1 MGLGTKKKAS
11 KHAVDTED
19 MSEVYNEIIRGERP
33 QPGLWSEERRK
44 LSKWKKSHAPQAK
57 RLERLWQ
64 AEQGIAPVAYQASK
78 SRDRWGYRGRGSG
91 RAGVVSALKE
101 WQNVTNIAAAWGPNY
116 VDAPAPA
123 VGMPLGESTLTGK
136 EVGFDA
142 FSWYQQGL
150 LGGNPSVFTLSL
162 PGLGK
167 STMIRKILMG
177 HAAQAQIPII
187 AGDIKAEYV
196 SIVQR
201 LGGQVIT
208 LGHGKGRLNPL
219 DAGALGAIVPR
230 LQDAGADK
238 ELIESVCE
246 QVHGRQVNMMS
257 SLLALGRQD
266 RVEDY
271 EIMAISIALRELME
285 SDDYGWEN
293 PPTVQALIDFL
304 ERGSDE
310 LREHLRAEEDAVYDE
325 RITPLLLSLRS
336 LLEGAVGRIFSG
348 QTTTK
353 IDVTSPA
360 VCIDVSSID
369 RNDEVMKAAV
379 LMACWSSAFGAIE
392 AAHVMHDAGLG
403 RQRLYAVTMDEL
415 WQVLAAAPGMVG
427 QVDRL
432 LRLNRTEGIAT
443 YLITHTVADLEAL
456 PTEQDIKTAKG
467 FVERAGAVICGGL
480 PRDEIDRL
488 DGVIPFKDAEA
499 AMIASWS
506 QGTEPKRSRTAETP
520 TPPGRGHFMIKPSK
534 DGAAGIPIR
543 TVLTPYEIEHRLH
556 DTNQRFEELF
566 TKVEGTSTNV

>member
-1 MGLGTKKKAS
+1 MKTTKKNS
-11 KHAVDTED
+11 KHAVDTFD
-19 MSEVYNEIIRGERP
+19 MSAVYDSIIRGERP
-33 QPGLWSEERRK
+33 QPALWSEERRR
-44 LSKWKKSHAPQAK
+44 LSKWKKNHTQEAK
-57 RLERLWQ
+57 RLERIWQ
-64 AEQGIAPVAYQASK
+64 VEQGIAPVAYQSTK

-116 VDAPAPA
+116 VDAPSPA
-123 VGMPLGESTLTGK
+123 VGMPIGESILTGK
-136 EVGFDA
+136 EIGFDA

-177 HAAQAQIPII
+177 HAAQGQIPII

-230 LQDAGADK
+230 LEAAGADE
-238 ELIESVCE
+238 ELIESVRE
-246 QVHGRQVNMMS
+246 QVHGRQVNMVA
-257 SLLALGRQD
+257 SLVALGRKD
-266 RVEDY
+266 RIEDF
-271 EIMAISIALRELME
+271 EIMAISIALRELMA
-285 SDDYGWEN
+285 SSDYGWEN
-293 PPTVQALIDFL
+293 PPTVQALIAFL

-310 LREHLRAEEDAVYDE
+310 LREQLRAKDVEVYED
-325 RITPLLLSLRS
+325 RITRLSLSLRS
-336 LLEGAVGRIFSG
+336 MLEGAVGRIFAG

-360 VCIDVSSID
+360 VCIDVSGID
-369 RNDEVMKAAV
+369 RGDQAMKAAV

-392 AAHVMHDAGLG
+392 AAHVMHDAGLA
-403 RQRLYAVTMDEL
+403 RQRLYCVTMDEL

-427 QVDRL
+427 QTDRL

-480 PRDEIDRL
+480 PRDEIARL
-488 DGVIPFKDAEA
+488 DGVIPFKDAETD
-499 AMIASWS
+499 MIASWS

-534 DGAAGIPIR
+534 DGAAGIPFR

-566 TKVEGTSTNV
+566 AKVEGSGQHG

>member
-1 MGLGTKKKAS
+1 MTFGLGKKS
-11 KHAVDTED
+11 KHSVDVED
-19 MSEVYNEIIRGERP
+19 MSAVYDGIIRGETP
-33 QPGLWSEERRK
+33 QPKMWSEQRRK
-44 LSKWKKSHAPQAK
+44 LSKWKKTHAQEAK
-57 RLERLWQ
+57 RLERIWQ
-64 AEQGIAPVAYQASK
+64 VEQGIAPVAYQSTK

-91 RAGVVSALKE
+91 RTGVVSALKE

-123 VGMPLGESTLTGK
+123 VGMPIGESILTGK
-136 EVGFDA
+136 EIGFDA

-177 HAAQAQIPII
+177 HAAQGQIPII

-208 LGHGKGRLNPL
+208 LGHGQGQLNPL

-230 LQDAGADK
+230 LEEAGADE
-238 ELIESVCE
+238 ELIESVRE
-246 QVHGRQVNMMS
+246 QVHGRQVNMVA
-257 SLLALGRQD
+257 SLVALGRQD
-266 RVEDY
+266 RIEDY
-271 EIMAISIALRELME
+271 EIMAISIALRELMA
-285 SDDYGWEN
+285 SKDYGWEN
-293 PPTVQALIDFL
+293 PPTVQALIAFL
-304 ERGSDE
+304 EQGSEE
-310 LREHLRAEEDAVYDE
+310 LKEQLRAQDVEVYE
-325 RITPLLLSLRS
+325 ARITRLALSLRS
-336 LLEGAVGRIFSG
+336 MLEGAVGRIFAG

-360 VCIDVSSID
+360 VCIDVSGID
-369 RNDEVMKAAV
+369 RGDQAMKAAV

-392 AAHVMHDAGLG
+392 AAHVLHDAGLA
-403 RQRLYAVTMDEL
+403 RQRLYCVTMDEL

-427 QVDRL
+427 QTDRL

-480 PRDEIDRL
+480 PRDEIARL

-520 TPPGRGHFMIKPSK
+520 VPPGRGHFMIKPSK
-534 DGAAGIPIR
+534 DGAAGIPFR

-566 TKVEGTSTNV
+566 TKVEGSGNRG

>member
-1 MGLGTKKKAS
+1 MTVETTKKNS
-11 KHAVDTED
+11 KHAVDTFD
-19 MSEVYNEIIRGERP
+19 MSAVYDSIIRGERP
-33 QPGLWSEERRK
+33 QPALWSEERRK
-44 LSKWKKSHAPQAK
+44 LSKWKKNHTPEAK
-57 RLERLWQ
+57 RLERIWQ
-64 AEQGIAPVAYQASK
+64 VEQGIAPVAYQSTK
-78 SRDRWGYRGRGSG
+78 NRDRWGYRGRGSG

-123 VGMPLGESTLTGK
+123 VGMPIGESILTGK
-136 EVGFDA
+136 EIGFDA

-177 HAAQAQIPII
+177 HAAQGQIPII

-230 LQDAGADK
+230 LEDAGADE
-238 ELIESVCE
+238 ELIESVRE
-246 QVHGRQVNMMS
+246 QVHGRQVNMVA
-257 SLLALGRQD
+257 SLVALGRKD
-266 RVEDY
+266 RIEDF
-271 EIMAISIALRELME
+271 EIMAISIALRELMA
-285 SDDYGWEN
+285 SKDYGWEN
-293 PPTVQALIDFL
+293 PPTVQALIAFL

-310 LREHLRAEEDAVYDE
+310 LREQLRAKDVEVYED
-325 RITPLLLSLRS
+325 RITRLSLSLRS
-336 LLEGAVGRIFSG
+336 MLEGAVGRIFAG

-360 VCIDVSSID
+360 VCIDVSGID
-369 RNDEVMKAAV
+369 RGDQAMKAAV

-392 AAHVMHDAGLG
+392 AAHVMHDAGLA
-403 RQRLYAVTMDEL
+403 RQRLYCVTMDEL

-427 QVDRL
+427 QTDRL

-480 PRDEIDRL
+480 PRDEIARL
-488 DGVIPFKDAEA
+488 DGVIPFKDAETD
-499 AMIASWS
+499 MIASWS

-534 DGAAGIPIR
+534 DGAAGIPFR

-566 TKVEGTSTNV
+566 AKVEGSGQHG